1 MDTTDLSDPA
11 EFTGVRFIVDYSFDP
26 PQRQAEVN
34 FDVNTLIS
42 LVDVCDAATFAPG
55 HQTQLNAT
63 LFRDYCLRI
72 IRELESR
79 SLVNHQQ
86 WKDTAHLA
94 AAE

>member
-1 MDTTDLSDPA
+1 MNTDLQDPT
-11 EFTGVRFIVDYSFDP
+11 EITGVTWIVDYSFDP

-42 LVDVCDAATFAPG
+42 LVDVCDAATISG
-55 HQTQLNAT
+55 GEHTTQNARIFT
-63 LFRDYCLRI
+63 DYFLRI

-79 SLVNHQQ
+79 SLVDHSQ
-86 WKDTAHLA
+86 WKATAHLA